1 MGSKLQNRCDDEKK
15 KIKIVIVLGA
25 GSHNNDSLAS
35 VTRDGTSL
43 TLSLFVLVRPICVSA
58 GSYLETNRG
67 KMFTKM

>member
-43 TLSLFVLVRPICVSA
+43 SLFVLVRPICVVSA

>member
-43 TLSLFVLVRPICVSA
+43 SLFVLVRPICVSA

-67 KMFTKM
+67 KMFTKV